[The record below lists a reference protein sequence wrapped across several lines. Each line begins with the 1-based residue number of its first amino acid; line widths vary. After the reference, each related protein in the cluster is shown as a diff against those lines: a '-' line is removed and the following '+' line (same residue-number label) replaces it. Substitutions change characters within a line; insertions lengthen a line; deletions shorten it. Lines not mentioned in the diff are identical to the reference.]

1 MSHSGIQPSF
11 FHAADKASPQMNL
24 RFSLIRARATARMPI
39 SPQDNV
45 RELEKMVLASLTPD
59 GRALG
64 PRRGLYP
71 AALVLSLVWATP
83 ALAQPDFNGTWQVAK
98 SNDVIRPDWDEA
110 NLTDA
115 AKARLKAYETRF
127 VANGV
132 ETGAVC
138 YPPGMPWMMLS
149 QARNYVYDIYQTP
162 GRIVVTYEPMD
173 QFRQIYLDGRKF
185 PDNISPSRQGYSI
198 GRFEGDV
205 LKIET
210 RGLAQ
215 TNDKAVLYQ
224 RGADA
229 VVYEEW
235 KLEKDSA
242 VGELLTIKVTVN
254 DPEIFKAPG
263 HGGNWL
269 KRAEPGASA
278 SGYNCPE
285 GLWDDLVEETLG
297 KTAK

>member
-1 MSHSGIQPSF
+1 MVMSSAKPHRL
-11 FHAADKASPQMNL
+11 DL
-24 RFSLIRARATARMPI
+24 RWGSKHLST
-39 SPQDNV
+39 
-45 RELEKMVLASLTPD
+45 
-59 GRALG
+59 
-64 PRRGLYP
+64 
-71 AALVLSLVWATP
+71 ALVLMLVPSVP
-83 ALAQPDFNGTWQVAK
+83 AAAQANFNGAWQVA
-98 SNDVIRPDWDEA
+98 RPEATFKPQENEA

-115 AKARLKAYETRF
+115 AKARRDTYEARF

-132 ETGAVC
+132 ETGNVC
-138 YPPGMPWMMLS
+138 YTAGMPWMMLS
-149 QARNYVYDIYQTP
+149 KARTYVYEIYQAP
-162 GRIVVTYEPMD
+162 DRIFVTYEPMD